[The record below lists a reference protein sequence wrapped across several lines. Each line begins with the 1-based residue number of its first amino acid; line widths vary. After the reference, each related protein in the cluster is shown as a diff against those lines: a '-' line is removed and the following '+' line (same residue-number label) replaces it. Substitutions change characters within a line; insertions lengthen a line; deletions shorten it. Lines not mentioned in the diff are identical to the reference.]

1 MEENDLD
8 GARVYVRSVLDWN
21 PEDPEARGWWA
32 RIMGPAPTLLVSN
45 EILQILKLPDGQ
57 EINLKLVS
65 GSTFNMGDT
74 WGDGDGDEKPVH
86 PITVSDFWM
95 TTTEITNGQ
104 YATFLNAWGN
114 QFEGVTYW
122 LDLNDEDCQIE
133 LKDGLFISKNGFENN
148 PVVEVTWYGARAFA
162 RWVKGK
168 LPTEAEWEYAA
179 RDGGRNLKFPSG
191 GELSSNEANILGSH
205 GRDRWEPSSP
215 VASFASNTIGM
226 YDMAGNVWEWC
237 EDWYAQEFYSNS
249 RGTNPKGPRGGEARV
264 LRGGSWYDTAQLCRV
279 SYRSMNRPD
288 ESRVNIGFRIVMSK

>member
-8 GARVYVRSVLDWN
+8 GARVYVRSVLDGN

-74 WGDGDGDEKPVH
+74 WGDGDEKPVH

-122 LDLNDEDCQIE
+122 LDINDEDCQIE

-168 LPTEAEWEYAA
+168 LPTEAEWEYSA

-205 GRDRWEPSSP
+205 GRDRWEPYH
-215 VASFASNTIGM
+215 T
-226 YDMAGNVWEWC
+226 
-237 EDWYAQEFYSNS
+237 
-249 RGTNPKGPRGGEARV
+249 
-264 LRGGSWYDTAQLCRV
+264 CRQFCFKH
-279 SYRSMNRPD
+279 YRH
-288 ESRVNIGFRIVMSK
+288 V